1 MNNKMSKLLAIV
13 LCVVMMLSSV
23 AAVTADSLS
32 GDADTPPAETA
43 APAESTPSAEP
54 TDPAEEPSETDGEE
68 PPESG
73 DEDSA
78 LAGELVCTCEAT
90 EEEKAAEDFQH
101 QEGCPLYAAPVDANA
116 ELYEKLMAAASVDE
130 FLALTEGIS
139 EEEAEAFA
147 AALTDEQLAALEA
160 HIAEIAPAEETAP
173 PQTVTFTQAGPFM
186 PAVTVETAR
195 RAMMRVAA
203 APLAEPVDN
212 EGLKTVK
219 TAEDNGDGTY
229 TVTIESW
236 ATGSVSTETK
246 TIPVDI
252 VLVLDQSGSM
262 AYDFNGNSTSTNANR
277 RQYAMKA
284 AVNNFI
290 AAVNE
295 KYSTE
300 ADHRM
305 AIVTFGSSAS
315 TLQGWTYV
323 DQAGKNTLQGK
334 INSLPDS
341 PSGATNVGA
350 GMTQAENLMGSGY
363 NYSGSNT
370 QRQKVVIVFTDGV
383 PTTSTEFDTTVAN
396 NAISS
401 AKRLKDSGVT
411 VYSIGIFT
419 GANPDQLYGEK
430 ADYAVYDDVLC
441 SGEVGSVWGTSSW
454 KIIGDIADKDI
465 PAGNRFLNYL
475 SSNFAASN
483 IGIEQGSYNPGNHYI
498 TILPPIQASVEGYKI
513 TQNFERTASS
523 YYLTAA
529 NAGDLNGIFQTI
541 SQNIQTPSVTLGS
554 EAELKDIVSP
564 SFTIPE
570 NATVTVQ
577 TANKTA
583 DGWSN
588 PQPSELIAAV
598 DGKNV
603 SVTGFDYSANFVSET
618 QKSDGTYGKKLIV
631 SFTVVPE
638 EGFLGGN
645 SVPTNAA
652 ESGIY
657 NGDGNVVENFPV
669 PTVDVPIK
677 YTFDS
682 QNQSIYLGNTAD
694 LEKLYVQD
702 TKLDGKNN
710 AYVDI
715 TYYLYDTSNR
725 DSEGNQ
731 TLLATMTIKAG
742 QTTGTWVWEDGAD
755 KTPALTA
762 DNKYAISCTVTPTME
777 GTVPASTLS
786 NQAPEVYVFKPEV
799 TFKDSE
805 IFLGETANYKDN
817 TPDNNVTWK
826 HNGDV
831 ANADIMG
838 PAPAL
843 SYTYSPVAGAFTE
856 DTDVNV
862 TVKIGDHDVTQYT
875 SFVNNDDP
883 NAKDH
888 QFTVKV
894 KSGTLTIKKNG
905 NVDEEE
911 GFIFNVYVDGEPYT
925 TVSVKGK
932 GTVTLTGLPAGTYS
946 VTEDTGWSWRYTPE
960 YSSSQVTIDSDNIS
974 GEVTVTN
981 TKGNNN
987 WLGGEAYVRNVATT
1001 VSTGDGN

>member
-32 GDADTPPAETA
+32 GDADAAPAETA
-43 APAESTPSAEP
+43 APAEGTPSAEP
-54 TDPAEEPSETDGEE
+54 ADPAEEPSATDGQDPAAPAEEPSETDGE
-68 PPESG
+68 
-73 DEDSA
+73 DSA
-78 LAGELVCTCEAT
+78 PAEEPVCTCEAT

-116 ELYEKLMAAASVDE
+116 SLYEKLMAAASVDE
-130 FLALTEGIS
+130 FLALTEGMS

-147 AALTDEQLAALEA
+147 AALTDEQLAALKA
-160 HIAEIAPAEETAP
+160 HIAEIAPEEETAP

-195 RAMMRVAA
+195 RALARAA
-203 APLAEPVDN
+203 APQAEPVNN
-212 EGLKTVK
+212 EGLETVK
-219 TAEDNGDGTY
+219 TATVNEDGIY

-236 ATGSVSTETK
+236 ATGSVTTETK
-246 TIPVDI
+246 TMPVDI

-262 AYDFNGNSTSTNANR
+262 AYGFDGNSASYDSS
-277 RQYAMKA
+277 RQKAMQDA
-284 AVNNFI
+284 VIRFIGAVND
-290 AAVNE
+290 
-295 KYSTE
+295 KYSDD

-323 DQAGKNTLQGK
+323 NASGKTTLSDSISG
-334 INSLPDS
+334 LPKS
-341 PSGATNVGA
+341 PSGATNIGA
-350 GMTQAENLMGSGY
+350 GMNQAESLMGSGY
-363 NYSGSNT
+363 NYSGSNN

-383 PTTSTEFDTTVAN
+383 PTTSTDFDTTVAN

-401 AKRLKDSGVT
+401 AKSLKDSGVT

-419 GANPDQLYGEK
+419 GANPDQLYGAEGF
-430 ADYAVYDDVLC
+430 
-441 SGEVGSVWGTSSW
+441 SRNSNGTVGSDWSDFSFW
-454 KIIGDIADKDI
+454 SIGDVKSYDI

-475 SSNFAASN
+475 SSNYAGATG
-483 IGIEQGSYNPGNHYI
+483 IGIKNYSRTFIGI
-498 TILPPIQASVEGYKI
+498 GYHGWEI

-523 YYLTAA
+523 YYLTADNA
-529 NAGDLNGIFQTI
+529 NALNGIFQTI
-541 SQNIQTPSVTLGS
+541 SANIQTPSVTLGS
-554 EAELKDIVSP
+554 EAVLKDIVSP

-577 TANKTA
+577 TADKTA
-583 DGWSN
+583 NGWRDPEPSN
-588 PQPSELIAAV
+588 LTAER
-598 DGKNV
+598 DGKTV
-603 SVTGFDYSANFVSET
+603 SVSGFDYSANFVSET
-618 QKSDGTYGKKLIV
+618 QKSDGTFGKKLIV

-638 EGFLGGN
+638 KGFLGGN

-657 NGDGNVVENFPV
+657 NKDGNVVENFPL

-677 YTFDS
+677 YTFES
-682 QNQSIYLGNTAD
+682 QDQSIYLGSTAD

-702 TKLDGKNN
+702 TTLDGENN

-715 TYYLYDTSNR
+715 TYYLYDTTNR
-725 DSEGNQ
+725 DSEGNE

-742 QTTGTWVWEDGAD
+742 QKTGTWVWEDGAD
-755 KTPALTA
+755 KNPALTE
-762 DNKYAISCTVTPTME
+762 DNKYAISSTVKPIYS
-777 GTVPASTLS
+777 GTYEEKQTD

-805 IFLGETANYKDN
+805 IFLGETANYADN
-817 TPDNNVTWK
+817 TPENNVAWK
-826 HNGDV
+826 HKNPD
-831 ANADIMG
+831 A
-838 PAPAL
+838 PAPQGDAPEL
-843 SYTYSPVAGAFTE
+843 SYTYSPVASAFTE
-856 DTDVNV
+856 DTDVEVTVWIGDNNV
-862 TVKIGDHDVTQYT
+862 TKYT

-888 QFTVKV
+888 QFTVEV
-894 KSGTLTIKKNG
+894 KSGTLTITKDG
-905 NVDEEE
+905 NVDKEE
-911 GFIFNVYVDGEPYT
+911 GFIFNVYVNGVPYT

-932 GTVTLTGLPAGTYS
+932 GTVTLSGLPAGTYS
-946 VTEDTGWSWRYTPE
+946 VTEDTGWSWRYMPE
-960 YSSSQVTIDSDNIS
+960 YSSSQVTINSDNNS

-981 TKGNNN
+981 TKVNNN
-987 WLGGEAYVRNVATT
+987 WLGGEAYVRNVAQT

>member
-43 APAESTPSAEP
+43 APAESTPSADP

-73 DEDSA
+73 NEDSA
-78 LAGELVCTCEAT
+78 PAGELVCTCEAT

-350 GMTQAENLMGSGY
+350 GMTQAENLMSSGY

-383 PTTSTEFDTTVAN
+383 PTTSTDFDTTVAN

-411 VYSIGIFT
+411 VYSIGIFN
-419 GANPDQLYGEK
+419 GADPDQLHGDE
-430 ADYAVYDDVLC
+430 YARWLIGNITCDG
-441 SGEVGSVWGTSSW
+441 SVGSYWGGTNLASAFTSDVRN
-454 KIIGDIADKDI
+454 IDI

-475 SSNFAASN
+475 SSDFGGATE
-483 IGIEQGSYNPGNHYI
+483 IGITNDYSFPGAAGGDGWYI
-498 TILPPIQASVEGYKI
+498 EK
-513 TQNFERTASS
+513 NFERTASS

-529 NAGDLNGIFQTI
+529 NASDLNGIFQTI

-618 QKSDGTYGKKLIV
+618 IKDDGTYGKKLIV

-702 TKLDGKNN
+702 TKLDGENN

-731 TLLATMTIKAG
+731 TQLATMTIKAG
-742 QTTGTWVWEDGAD
+742 QTTGTWVWEEGAD
-755 KTPALTA
+755 MTPALTA
-762 DNKYAISCTVTPTME
+762 DNKYAISCTVKPIYD
-777 GTVPASTLS
+777 GTYKEKETD

-799 TFKDSE
+799 TFNDSE

-838 PAPAL
+838 PAPEL
-843 SYTYSPVAGAFTE
+843 SYTYNPEVGAFTE

-862 TVKIGDHDVTQYT
+862 TVKIGDNDVTRYT
-875 SFVNNDDP
+875 SFVNTDDP
-883 NAKDH
+883 DAKDH

-894 KSGTLTIKKNG
+894 KSGTLTIKKAG
-905 NVDEEE
+905 NVDQKE
-911 GFIFNVYVDGEPYT
+911 GFIFNVYVDGKLYT
-925 TVSVKGK
+925 TVSVQGNGK
-932 GTVTLTGLPAGTYS
+932 VTLSGLPAGEYS
-946 VTEDTGWSWRYTPE
+946 VTEDTGWSWRYQ
-960 YSSSQVTIDSDNIS
+960 SSVSDPVTLSKDSATGTI
-974 GEVTVTN
+974 TVTN
-981 TKGNNN
+981 EKDNNN
-987 WLGGEAYVRNVATT
+987 WLGGEAYVRNVSKTE
-1001 VSTGDGN
+1001 STEG